1 MKISPAWLREFVDI
15 PADDRKLA
23 DDLTLAG
30 ISVESIE
37 GEGARTVYDVDFT
50 PNRVDA
56 MNHYGVARDCAAI
69 YDRELKPLTPVIPSE
84 REPQASASR
93 GTLIP
98 QFKIEIE
105 DPQGCARYTARVI
118 RNLKFAPSP
127 ENIVQ
132 RLELLGSR
140 AINNVA
146 DASNY
151 TLQEIGHPTHC
162 FDLDLLAGGK
172 IVVRRARPGEK
183 LKTLDGVD
191 RILHPDD
198 LVIADAV
205 KPVALAGVMGGFDS
219 MITEKTRNVLIESAW
234 FDPASIRR
242 TARRHSMHTD
252 ASHRFERGAD
262 IGLTPTACARVAE
275 LILQTAGGQIQNFHN
290 PRPPCPHGS
299 TSDDGTQPC
308 VRCAEE
314 EEELGSDIKYGDI
327 GPVLDAYPRKLDR
340 PTLTLRRS
348 EVRRHLGQDIP
359 DTEIARILRRLGF
372 GVTPG
377 RTSAAVAEEVAEF
390 SVQVPSWRLD
400 VEREIDLIE
409 EIARIYGYDRFP
421 NTLPGFVGGVIELP
435 DAKKEEKIRAAL
447 LALGYHEAVSLTF
460 ISHADAQRFS
470 AAKPVEIAN
479 PISEEASVLR
489 TSMVPSML
497 NMLAYNLN
505 RGNAD
510 VRLFESGKIYE
521 GMGAHTEEHRRLSI
535 GATGAA
541 ISPSVHAPGRPYSFF
556 DLKGDIET
564 LLGAFRHNA
573 LYFDASTPDYYHPGC
588 SARAVMDGATVARFG
603 QLHPGLAAERKLR
616 LSAQETPAIYV
627 AEIDLERLYARD
639 LRQVRYRPIPRF
651 PAVDRDFSCIFDDS
665 VTFERIG
672 NATSALRIAELRAL
686 APVEVFRGG
695 SIPAGKYSMLLRA
708 TFQSAERTL
717 RDDDVA
723 LWSQQVIH
731 ALESLGGTLRAS

>member
-15 PADDRKLA
+15 PADYRKLA

-37 GEGARTVYDVDFT
+37 DEGARTVYDVDFT

-69 YDRELKPLTPVIPSE
+69 YDRDLKPIAPVIPSE
-84 REPQASASR
+84 REPQASSSR
-93 GTLIP
+93 GTP
-98 QFKIEIE
+98 TAQFKIDIQ

-118 RNLKFAPSP
+118 RNVRIAPSP
-127 ENIVQ
+127 EKIAQ

-191 RILHPDD
+191 HILHPDD

-219 MITEKTRNVLIESAW
+219 MITDRTRNVLIESAW

-242 TARRHSMHTD
+242 TARRHAMHTD

-262 IGLTPTACARVAE
+262 LGITPTACARVAD
-275 LILQTAGGQIQNFHN
+275 LILETAGGQLD
-290 PRPPCPHGS
+290 PYE
-299 TSDDGTQPC
+299 T
-308 VRCAEE
+308 
-314 EEELGSDIKYGDI
+314 
-327 GPVLDAYPRKLDR
+327 DAYARKIER
-340 PTLTLRRS
+340 PTLTLRRRA
-348 EVRRHLGQDIP
+348 VRRHLGQDIP

-372 GVTPG
+372 VVTVG
-377 RTSAAVAEEVAEF
+377 RTSAAVPVQSAAPASKGGTHAAAAEEMADF
-390 SVQVPSWRLD
+390 TVQVPTWRLD

-435 DAKKEEKIRAAL
+435 DARKDAKLRASL
-447 LALGYHEAVSLTF
+447 LGLGYHEAVSLTF

-470 AAKPVEIAN
+470 SATPVEIAN
-479 PISEEASVLR
+479 PISEEASVMR

-497 NMLAYNLN
+497 NMLGYNLN
-505 RGNAD
+505 RGNAG
-510 VRLFESGKIYE
+510 VRLFESGKVYE
-521 GMGAHTEEHRRLSI
+521 SMGARTDEQRRLCI
-535 GATGAA
+535 GSTGAA
-541 ISPSVHAPGRPYSFF
+541 IPPSIHAPARQCSFF

-564 LLGAFRHNA
+564 LLGSFQFNA
-573 LYFDASTPDYYHPGC
+573 LYYDANTPDHYRPGR

-603 QLHPGLAAERKLR
+603 QLHPQVAAERKLR
-616 LSAQETPAIYV
+616 LSAQDIPEIYL
-627 AEIDLERLYARD
+627 AEIDCERLYRHD
-639 LRQVRYRPIPRF
+639 LRQIRYQAIPRF
-651 PAVDRDFSCIFDDS
+651 PAVDRDFSFIFDR
-665 VTFERIG
+665 TIAFERIQ
-672 NATSALRIAELRAL
+672 NAIAALRVADLHAL
-686 APVEVFRGG
+686 VPVEIFRGG
-695 SIPAGKYSMLLRA
+695 AIPAGKYSMLLRA
-708 TFQSAERTL
+708 TFQSSERTL
-717 RDDDVA
+717 RDDEVA
-723 LWSQQVIH
+723 LWSQQIIKS
-731 ALESLGGTLRAS
+731 LESLGGTLRSQ

>member
-1 MKISPAWLREFVDI
+1 VKILPAWLREFVDA
-15 PADDRKLA
+15 PADDRKLG

-37 GEGARTVYDVDFT
+37 GEGARAVFDVDFT

-69 YDRELKPLTPVIPSE
+69 YDKDLKPIAAKLPEGARS
-84 REPQASASR
+84 RSSAKF
-93 GTLIP
+93 P
-98 QFKIEIE
+98 IEIE

-118 RNLKFAPSP
+118 RNVKIAPSP
-127 ENIVQ
+127 EKIAQ

-140 AINNVA
+140 AINNAA

-151 TLQEIGHPTHC
+151 ALQEIGHPTHC
-162 FDLDLLAGGK
+162 FDLDLLEGGK
-172 IVVRRARPGEK
+172 IIVRRARPGEK

-191 RILHPDD
+191 HVLHPDD

-219 MITEKTRNVLIESAW
+219 MITEETRNVLIESAW
-234 FDPASIRR
+234 FDPASVRR
-242 TARRHSMHTD
+242 TARRHAMHTD

-262 IGLTPTACARVAE
+262 IGITPTACARVAE
-275 LILQTAGGQIQNFHN
+275 LILQNAGGQLE
-290 PRPPCPHGS
+290 G
-299 TSDDGTQPC
+299 
-308 VRCAEE
+308 EE
-314 EEELGSDIKYGDI
+314 T
-327 GPVLDAYPRKLDR
+327 DAYPRQLDR

-348 EVRRHLGQDIP
+348 QVRRHLGQDIP

-372 GVTPG
+372 GITPG
-377 RTSAAVAEEVAEF
+377 RAAAVAEVVAEF
-390 SVQVPSWRLD
+390 TVQVPTWRLD

-435 DAKKEEKIRAAL
+435 DAKKEVIIRASL
-447 LALGYHEAVSLTF
+447 LGLGYNEAVSLTF

-470 AAKPVEIAN
+470 TATPVEIAN
-479 PISEEASVLR
+479 PISEEASVMR

-505 RGNAD
+505 RGNAG

-521 GMGAHTEEHRRLSI
+521 SMGARTEEQRRLSI

-541 ISPSVHAPGRPYSFF
+541 IPASVHAPGRRYSFF

-564 LLGAFRHNA
+564 LLGAFQFNSV
-573 LYFDASTPDYYHPGC
+573 YFDGSTPDYYHPGR

-603 QLHPGLAAERKLR
+603 QLHPELAAKRKLR
-616 LSAQETPAIYV
+616 LSAQETPEIYI
-627 AEIDLERLYARD
+627 AEVDLERLYRHD
-639 LRQVRYRPIPRF
+639 LRKIRYQAIPRF
-651 PAVDRDFSCIFDDS
+651 PGVDRDFSFTFDDS
-665 VTFERIG
+665 VTFERIHG
-672 NATSALRIAELRAL
+672 AVAALRISDLRHLVPAEI
-686 APVEVFRGG
+686 FRGG
-695 SIPAGKYSMLLRA
+695 SIPSGKYSMLLRA

-717 RDDDVA
+717 RDDEVA
-723 LWSQQVIH
+723 LWSQQIIK
-731 ALESLGGTLRAS
+731 ALQSLGGTLRV

>member
-15 PADDRKLA
+15 PADDRKLG

-69 YDRELKPLTPVIPSE
+69 YDKDLKPIETSVARADPGTRVKDPSHTF
-84 REPQASASR
+84 P
-93 GTLIP
+93 
-98 QFKIEIE
+98 IEIE
-105 DPQGCARYTARVI
+105 DPHGCARYTARVI
-118 RNLKFAPSP
+118 RNVKIAPSP
-127 ENIVQ
+127 EKVAQ

-140 AINNVA
+140 AINNAA

-151 TLQEIGHPTHC
+151 ALQEIGHPTHC
-162 FDLDLLAGGK
+162 FDLDLLEGGK
-172 IVVRRARPGEK
+172 IIVRRARPGEK

-191 RILHPDD
+191 HVLHPED

-219 MITEKTRNVLIESAW
+219 MITEKTRNVVIESAW
-234 FDPASIRR
+234 FDPASVRH
-242 TARRHSMHTD
+242 TARRHAMHTD

-262 IGLTPTACARVAE
+262 VGITPKACARVAE
-275 LILQTAGGQIQNFHN
+275 LILQTAGGQLEGQE
-290 PRPPCPHGS
+290 
-299 TSDDGTQPC
+299 T
-308 VRCAEE
+308 
-314 EEELGSDIKYGDI
+314 
-327 GPVLDAYPRKLDR
+327 DAYLRKLGR

-359 DTEIARILRRLGF
+359 DTEIGRILRRLGF
-372 GVTPG
+372 GTTPG
-377 RTSAAVAEEVAEF
+377 RAAAEDVAEF
-390 SVQVPSWRLD
+390 TVQVPTWRLD

-435 DAKKEEKIRAAL
+435 DAKKDEKLRASL
-447 LALGYHEAVSLTF
+447 LGLGYSEAVSLTF

-470 AAKPVEIAN
+470 SATPVEIAN
-479 PISEEASVLR
+479 PISEEASVMR

-505 RGNAD
+505 HGNAD
-510 VRLFESGKIYE
+510 VRLFESGKTYE
-521 GMGAHTEEHRRLSI
+521 SMGARTGEQRRLSI

-541 ISPSVHAPGRPYSFF
+541 IPGSVHAPGRRYSFF
-556 DLKGDIET
+556 DLKGDVET
-564 LLGAFRHNA
+564 LLSAFQFSSI
-573 LYFDASTPDYYHPGC
+573 YFDASTPDYYHPGR
-588 SARAVMDGATVARFG
+588 SARAVMDGGTVARFG
-603 QLHPGLAAERKLR
+603 QLHPELAAERKLR
-616 LSAQETPAIYV
+616 LSAQENPDIYI
-627 AEIDLERLYARD
+627 AEIDLERLYRHD
-639 LRQVRYRPIPRF
+639 LRKIRCQAIPRF
-651 PAVDRDFSCIFDDS
+651 PGVDRDFSFTFDDP
-665 VTFERIG
+665 VTFERIHG
-672 NATSALRIAELRAL
+672 AVAALRISDLRHL
-686 APVEVFRGG
+686 APAEIFRGG
-695 SIPAGKYSMLLRA
+695 SIPSGKYSMLVRA

-717 RDDDVA
+717 RDDEVA
-723 LWSQQVIH
+723 LRSQQIIK
-731 ALESLGGTLRAS
+731 ALESLGGTLRS

>member
-15 PADDRKLA
+15 PVDDRKLA
-23 DDLTLAG
+23 EDLTLAG
-30 ISVESIE
+30 ISVESVE
-37 GEGARTVYDVDFT
+37 GEGSRTVYDVDFT

-56 MNHYGVARDCAAI
+56 MNHYGVARDASAI
-69 YDRELKPLTPVIPSE
+69 YDRELKPIAPTLVEIDPELSWQTSEKLQTLSPSE
-84 REPQASASR
+84 RRIAIEKIRAAANQASF
-93 GTLIP
+93 
-98 QFKIEIE
+98 QIEIE
-105 DPQGCARYTARVI
+105 DTQGCARYTARVI
-118 RNLKFAPSP
+118 RGVNIAPSP
-127 ENIVQ
+127 ENIAQ

-151 TLQEIGHPTHC
+151 ALQEIGHPTHC
-162 FDLDLLAGGK
+162 FDLDLLEGGK
-172 IVVRRARPGEK
+172 IVVRRARAGEK

-191 RILHPDD
+191 RVLHPDD
-198 LVIADAV
+198 LVIADAA

-242 TARRHSMHTD
+242 TARRHAMHTD

-262 IGLTPTACARVAE
+262 IGITPTACARVAE
-275 LILQTAGGQIQNFHN
+275 LILETAGGQLE
-290 PRPPCPHGS
+290 G
-299 TSDDGTQPC
+299 
-308 VRCAEE
+308 AE
-314 EEELGSDIKYGDI
+314 I
-327 GPVLDAYPRKLDR
+327 DAYPRTITR
-340 PTLTLRRS
+340 PALTLRRS

-377 RTSAAVAEEVAEF
+377 RTTAAAPVQSVAPAGTGGAHAAVAEEVADF
-390 SVQVPSWRLD
+390 TMQVPTWRLD

-409 EIARIYGYDRFP
+409 EVARIYGFDRFP

-435 DAKKEEKIRAAL
+435 DARKDAKLRASL
-447 LALGYHEAVSLTF
+447 LGLGYNEAVSLSF

-470 AAKPVEIAN
+470 SATPVEIAN

-510 VRLFESGKIYE
+510 VRLFESGKTYE
-521 GMGAHTEEHRRLSI
+521 SAGSHTEEQRRLCL

-541 ISPSVHAPGRPYSFF
+541 IPSSVHAPGRPYSFF
-556 DLKGDIET
+556 DLKGDMEA
-564 LLGAFRHNA
+564 LLGAFQYSSLH
-573 LYFDASTPDYYHPGC
+573 FDANAPDHYHPGR
-588 SARAVMDGATVARFG
+588 SARAVLDGTTVARFG
-603 QLHPGLAAERKLR
+603 QLHPQVAAERKLR
-616 LSAQETPAIYV
+616 LSAQELPEIYI
-627 AEIDLERLYARD
+627 AEIDLERLYRHE
-639 LRQVRYRPIPRF
+639 LRKVRYQPVPRF
-651 PAVDRDFSCIFDDS
+651 PAVARDFSFIFDDP
-665 VTFERIG
+665 VTFERIQ
-672 NATSALRIAELRAL
+672 NAVAALRIPELRAL
-686 APVEVFRGG
+686 VAVEIFRGG
-695 SIPAGKYSMLLRA
+695 NIPAGKYSVLLRA

-717 RDDDVA
+717 RDDEVA
-723 LWSQQVIH
+723 LWSQQIIKS
-731 ALESLGGTLRAS
+731 LESLGGTLRA

>member
-1 MKISPAWLREFVDI
+1 MKILPNWLREFVDI
-15 PADDRKLA
+15 PADDRKLG

-30 ISVESIE
+30 ISVESID
-37 GEGARTVYDVDFT
+37 GEGARAVFDVDFT

-69 YDRELKPLTPVIPSE
+69 YDRELKPLISVIPSE
-84 REPQASASR
+84 REPRASASR
-93 GTLIP
+93 GTP
-98 QFKIEIE
+98 TAQFKIEID
-105 DPQGCARYTARVI
+105 DPHGCARYTARVI
-118 RNLKFAPSP
+118 RNVKIAPSP
-127 ENIVQ
+127 EKIAQ

-151 TLQEIGHPTHC
+151 ALQEIGHPTHC
-162 FDLDLLAGGK
+162 FDLDLLEGGK
-172 IVVRRARPGEK
+172 IIVRRARPGEK
-183 LKTLDGVD
+183 LKTLDGVGHV
-191 RILHPDD
+191 LHPDD

-234 FDPASIRR
+234 FDPASVRR

-262 IGLTPTACARVAE
+262 IGITPAACARVAE
-275 LILQTAGGQIQNFHN
+275 LILQTAGGQLE
-290 PRPPCPHGS
+290 GGES
-299 TSDDGTQPC
+299 
-308 VRCAEE
+308 
-314 EEELGSDIKYGDI
+314 
-327 GPVLDAYPRKLDR
+327 DAYPRKIER
-340 PTLTLRRS
+340 PTLKLCRS

-359 DTEIARILRRLGF
+359 GNEIARILHRLGF

-377 RTSAAVAEEVAEF
+377 RAADAEF
-390 SVQVPSWRLD
+390 AVQVPTWRLD

-435 DAKKEEKIRAAL
+435 DAKKEVIIRTSL
-447 LALGYHEAVSLTF
+447 LGLGYNEAVSLTF

-470 AAKPVEIAN
+470 TATPVEIAN
-479 PISEEASVLR
+479 PISEEASVMR

-505 RGNAD
+505 RGNAG

-521 GMGAHTEEHRRLSI
+521 SMGARTEEQRRLSI

-541 ISPSVHAPGRPYSFF
+541 IPASVHAPGRRYSFF

-564 LLGAFRHNA
+564 LLGAFQFNS
-573 LYFDASTPDYYHPGC
+573 LYFDASTPDYYHPGR

-603 QLHPGLAAERKLR
+603 QLHPELAAERKLR
-616 LSAQETPAIYV
+616 LSAQETPEIFI
-627 AEIDLERLYARD
+627 AEIDLERLYRHD
-639 LRQVRYRPIPRF
+639 LRKIRYQAIPRF
-651 PAVDRDFSCIFDDS
+651 PGVDRDFSFTFDDS
-665 VTFERIG
+665 VTFERIRTAISG
-672 NATSALRIAELRAL
+672 LSIAELRAL
-686 APVEVFRGG
+686 APVEIFRGG
-695 SIPAGKYSMLLRA
+695 SIPSGKYSMLLRA

-717 RDDDVA
+717 RDDEVA
-723 LWSQQVIH
+723 LWSQQIIK

>member
-1 MKISPAWLREFVDI
+1 MKILPSWLREFVDI

-37 GEGARTVYDVDFT
+37 GEGTRTVYDVDFT

-69 YDRELKPLTPVIPSE
+69 YDKDLKPIETSVARVSDPGARVK
-84 REPQASASR
+84 EPKR
-93 GTLIP
+93 TFP
-98 QFKIEIE
+98 IEIE

-118 RNLKFAPSP
+118 RDVKIAASP
-127 ENIVQ
+127 ERIAQ

-140 AINNVA
+140 AINNAA

-151 TLQEIGHPTHC
+151 ALQEIGHPTHC
-162 FDLDLLAGGK
+162 FDLDLLEGGK
-172 IVVRRARPGEK
+172 INVRRARPGEK

-191 RILHPDD
+191 HILHPDD

-234 FDPASIRR
+234 FDPASVRR
-242 TARRHSMHTD
+242 TARRHAMHTD

-262 IGLTPTACARVAE
+262 IGITPTACARVAE
-275 LILQTAGGQIQNFHN
+275 LILQTAGGQLV
-290 PRPPCPHGS
+290 G
-299 TSDDGTQPC
+299 
-308 VRCAEE
+308 EE
-314 EEELGSDIKYGDI
+314 TD
-327 GPVLDAYPRKLDR
+327 PYPRQLDR

-372 GVTPG
+372 GITPA
-377 RTSAAVAEEVAEF
+377 RAAAAEEVAEF
-390 SVQVPSWRLD
+390 TVQAPTWRLD

-435 DAKKEEKIRAAL
+435 DAKKEETIRASL
-447 LALGYHEAVSLTF
+447 LGLGYNEAVSLTF

-470 AAKPVEIAN
+470 TATPVEIAN
-479 PISEEASVLR
+479 PISEEASVMR

-505 RGNAD
+505 RGNAG

-521 GMGAHTEEHRRLSI
+521 SMGERTEEQRRLAI
-535 GATGAA
+535 GVTGAA
-541 ISPSVHAPGRPYSFF
+541 IPGSVHAPGRRYSFF

-564 LLGAFRHNA
+564 LLGAFQFNA
-573 LYFDASTPDYYHPGC
+573 LYFDASTPDYYHPGR

-603 QLHPGLAAERKLR
+603 QLHPELAAERKLR
-616 LSAQETPAIYV
+616 LSAQETPEIYI
-627 AEIDLERLYARD
+627 AEIDLERLYRHD
-639 LRQVRYRPIPRF
+639 LRKIRYQAIPRF
-651 PAVDRDFSCIFDDS
+651 PGVDRDFSFAFDDS
-665 VTFERIG
+665 VTFERIR
-672 NATSALRIAELRAL
+672 NAISALRIAELRAL
-686 APVEVFRGG
+686 VPAEIFRGG
-695 SIPAGKYSMLLRA
+695 SIPSGKYSMLVRA

-717 RDDDVA
+717 RDDEVA
-723 LWSQQVIH
+723 LWSQQIIK
-731 ALESLGGTLRAS
+731 ALESLGGALRA

>member
-1 MKISPAWLREFVDI
+1 MKILPAWLREFVNI
-15 PADDRKLA
+15 PADDRTLG

-37 GEGARTVYDVDFT
+37 GEGACTVYDVDFT

-69 YDRELKPLTPVIPSE
+69 YDKDLKPIETSVARVSDPGARVK
-84 REPQASASR
+84 EPKH
-93 GTLIP
+93 TFP
-98 QFKIEIE
+98 IEIQ

-118 RNLKFAPSP
+118 RNVKVAPSP
-127 ENIVQ
+127 EKIAQ

-140 AINNVA
+140 AINSVA

-151 TLQEIGHPTHC
+151 ALQEIGHPTHC
-162 FDLDLLAGGK
+162 FDLDLLEGGK
-172 IVVRRARPGEK
+172 IIVRRARPGEK

-191 RILHPDD
+191 HILHPDD

-219 MITEKTRNVLIESAW
+219 MITGKTRNVLIESAW
-234 FDPASIRR
+234 FDPASVRR

-262 IGLTPTACARVAE
+262 LGITPTACARVAE
-275 LILQTAGGQIQNFHN
+275 LILQTAGGQLEGKETDAH
-290 PRPPCPHGS
+290 PR
-299 TSDDGTQPC
+299 Q
-308 VRCAEE
+308 
-314 EEELGSDIKYGDI
+314 LG
-327 GPVLDAYPRKLDR
+327 R

-372 GVTPG
+372 VVTPA
-377 RTSAAVAEEVAEF
+377 RAAAEEAAEF
-390 SVQVPSWRLD
+390 TVQVPTWRLD

-435 DAKKEEKIRAAL
+435 DARKEEKIRASL
-447 LALGYHEAVSLTF
+447 LGLGYNEAVSLTF

-470 AAKPVEIAN
+470 TATPVEIAN
-479 PISEEASVLR
+479 PISEEASVMR

-505 RGNAD
+505 RGNAG

-521 GMGAHTEEHRRLSI
+521 SMGARTVEQRRLAI

-541 ISPSVHAPGRPYSFF
+541 IPPSVHAPGRRYAFF

-564 LLGAFRHNA
+564 LLGAFQHNA
-573 LYFDASTPDYYHPGC
+573 LYFDGSTPDYYHPGR

-603 QLHPGLAAERKLR
+603 QLHPELAAERKLR
-616 LSAQETPAIYV
+616 LSAQETPEIYI
-627 AEIDLERLYARD
+627 AEIDLERLYRHD
-639 LRQVRYRPIPRF
+639 LRKIRYQAIPRF
-651 PAVDRDFSCIFDDS
+651 PGLDRDFSFTFDDS
-665 VTFERIG
+665 VAFERIR
-672 NATSALRIAELRAL
+672 NAVTALQVAELRAFV
-686 APVEVFRGG
+686 PVEIFRGG
-695 SIPAGKYSMLLRA
+695 AIPAGKYSVLLRA

-717 RDDDVA
+717 RDEEVA
-723 LWSQQVIH
+723 LWSRQIVKS
-731 ALESLGGTLRAS
+731 LESLGGTLRT

>member
-1 MKISPAWLREFVDI
+1 VKILPAWLREFVDA
-15 PADDRKLA
+15 PADDRKLG

-37 GEGARTVYDVDFT
+37 GEGARAVFDVDFT

-69 YDRELKPLTPVIPSE
+69 YDKDLKPIAAKLPEGARS
-84 REPQASASR
+84 RSSAKF
-93 GTLIP
+93 P
-98 QFKIEIE
+98 IEIE

-118 RNLKFAPSP
+118 RNVKIAPSP
-127 ENIVQ
+127 EKIAQ

-140 AINNVA
+140 AINNAA

-151 TLQEIGHPTHC
+151 ALQEIGHPTHC
-162 FDLDLLAGGK
+162 FDLDLLEGGK
-172 IVVRRARPGEK
+172 IIVRRARPGEK

-191 RILHPDD
+191 HVLHPDD

-219 MITEKTRNVLIESAW
+219 MITEETRNVLIESAW
-234 FDPASIRR
+234 FDPASVRR
-242 TARRHSMHTD
+242 TARRHAMHTD

-262 IGLTPTACARVAE
+262 IGITPTACARVAE
-275 LILQTAGGQIQNFHN
+275 LILQNAGGQLE
-290 PRPPCPHGS
+290 G
-299 TSDDGTQPC
+299 
-308 VRCAEE
+308 EE
-314 EEELGSDIKYGDI
+314 T
-327 GPVLDAYPRKLDR
+327 DAYPRQFDR

-348 EVRRHLGQDIP
+348 QVRRHLGQDIP

-372 GVTPG
+372 GITPG
-377 RTSAAVAEEVAEF
+377 RAAAEEVAEF
-390 SVQVPSWRLD
+390 TVQAPTWRLD

-435 DAKKEEKIRAAL
+435 DAKKEKIIRASL
-447 LALGYHEAVSLTF
+447 LGLGYNEAVSLTF

-470 AAKPVEIAN
+470 TATPVEIAN
-479 PISEEASVLR
+479 PISEEASVMR

-505 RGNAD
+505 RGNAG
-510 VRLFESGKIYE
+510 VRLFESGKVYE
-521 GMGAHTEEHRRLSI
+521 SMGERTEEQRRLSI

-541 ISPSVHAPGRPYSFF
+541 IPASVHAPGRRYSFF

-564 LLGAFRHNA
+564 LLGAFQFNSV
-573 LYFDASTPDYYHPGC
+573 YFDGSTPDYYHPGR

-603 QLHPGLAAERKLR
+603 QLHPELAAKRKLR
-616 LSAQETPAIYV
+616 LSAQETPEIYI
-627 AEIDLERLYARD
+627 AEVDLERLYRHD
-639 LRQVRYRPIPRF
+639 LRKIRYQAIPRF
-651 PAVDRDFSCIFDDS
+651 PGVDRDFSFTFDDS
-665 VTFERIG
+665 VTFERIHG
-672 NATSALRIAELRAL
+672 AVAALRISDLRHLVPAEI
-686 APVEVFRGG
+686 FRGG
-695 SIPAGKYSMLLRA
+695 SIPSGKYSMLLRA

-717 RDDDVA
+717 RDDEVA
-723 LWSQQVIH
+723 LWSQQIIK
-731 ALESLGGTLRAS
+731 ALQSLGGTLRV